1 MPEFFSS
8 EVTKTV
14 SDSLMEGR
22 ASSLSAVTTLSAS
35 SVIRL
40 WRNSRSSSFCR
51 ASVPNMKIV
60 CAIPILPAVLA
71 RTREYK
77 KSAHQTE
84 AKSRAVFMP
93 EFDRGYTR
101 GLWPHLLNFRDFL
114 SGTGRIQAAFCSGKS
129 TSSHSDRPLQR
140 RHLGKL
146 ASSASMTS
154 SPQQSD
160 TYRPDSFTS

>member
-101 GLWPHLLNFRDFL
+101 GLWPHLQFQGFSVR
-114 SGTGRIQAAFCSGKS
+114 TGRIQAAFCSGKS
-129 TSSHSDRPLQR
+129 TSSHSDRPLQC